1 VVLRRLRSF
10 RGRRDGNVKWVLAAV
25 VALALV
31 ISPFAVAQTS
41 GLMGGK
47 RNPRSGSY
55 KAETQVIASNS
66 TWGMR
71 YSNRAV
77 GGGGGLLFGCR
88 SEPGGTPQKNYPC
101 ARSRN
106 VATGLAFE
114 FLTAGSLVGT
124 ITAGRG
130 GDNTKPFTTNAT
142 GVATGLNAERVGSQ
156 TPAQLTSAAVSAAVS
171 AVQGTLSLARVSAAG
186 GTISARGVSSVTH
199 VSTGTYNVVFQNPVN
214 ACALTATQSAA
225 GTAVGPVGTQLGADN
240 RTVTVTTLSLLPPPA
255 ALADRAFDISAV
267 C

>member
-1 VVLRRLRSF
+1 MLRRLNRVK
-10 RGRRDGNVKWVLAAV
+10 GRRDGNAKWVLATGV
-25 VALALV
+25 VLALV
-31 ISPFAVAQTS
+31 ISPFAIAQTS
-41 GLMGGK
+41 GLVGGK
-47 RNPRSGSY
+47 RNPRSGSFR
-55 KAETQVIASNS
+55 AETQVIASNS

-88 SEPGGTPQKNYPC
+88 SEPGGTPQKHYPC

-106 VATGLAFE
+106 VANGLSFE
-114 FLTAGSLVGT
+114 FLTAGSLAGT

-130 GDNTKPFTTNAT
+130 GDNAKPFTTNAT

-156 TPAQLTSAAVSAAVS
+156 TPAQLTSAAVT

-186 GTISARGVSSVTH
+186 TSISARGVTGVTH
-199 VSTGTYNVVFQNPVN
+199 PSTGTYSVAFQNVVN

-225 GTAVGPVGTQLGADN
+225 GTEVGAVGTQVGPDN
-240 RTVTVTTLSLLPPPA
+240 KTVTVTTLSNTG

>member
-1 VVLRRLRSF
+1 MLRRLNRF
-10 RGRRDGNVKWVLAAV
+10 RGWQDGNVKWVLATV
-25 VALALV
+25 VVLALV
-31 ISPFAVAQTS
+31 ISPFAVAQTT
-41 GLMGGK
+41 GLIGGK
-47 RNPRSGSY
+47 RNPRSGAFSS
-55 KAETQVIASNS
+55 ETQVIAKNS

-88 SEPGGTPQKNYPC
+88 SEPGGTPQKHYPC

-106 VATGLAFE
+106 VSTGLAFE
-114 FLTAGSLVGT
+114 FLTGGSLVGT

-156 TPAQLTSAAVSAAVS
+156 TPAQLTSAAVSA
-171 AVQGTLSLARVSAAG
+171 VQGTLSFARVSAT
-186 GTISARGVSSVTH
+186 GTSLGARGVSGLTH
-199 VSTGTYNVVFQNPVN
+199 PSTGTYNVTFQNPVN

-225 GTAVGPVGTQLGADN
+225 GTDVGPAGTQLGPDN
-240 RTVTVTTLSLLPPPA
+240 RTVTVTTLSLLPAPA
-255 ALADRAFDISAV
+255 QLADRAFDISAI

>member
-1 VVLRRLRSF
+1 MLRRLNRF
-10 RGRRDGNVKWVLAAV
+10 GDGQDGKVRWVLGTGIV
-25 VALALV
+25 LALV
-31 ISPFAVAQTS
+31 ISPFAVAQTT
-41 GLMGGK
+41 GLVGGK
-47 RNPRSGSY
+47 RNPTRGAFSS
-55 KAETQVIASNS
+55 ETQVIAKNS

-88 SEPGGTPQKNYPC
+88 SQPGGTPQRHYPC
-101 ARSRN
+101 ARARN
-106 VATGLAFE
+106 VANGLAFE
-114 FLTAGSLVGT
+114 FLTAGSVVGT

-156 TPAQLTSAAVSAAVS
+156 TPAQLTSAAVSA
-171 AVQGTLSLARVSAAG
+171 VQGTLSFARVSAAG
-186 GTISARGVSSVTH
+186 SSLGARGVSGISH
-199 VSTGTYNVVFQNPVN
+199 PSTGTYNVTFQNPVN

-225 GTAVGPVGTQLGADN
+225 GTDVGTVGTQLGPDN
-240 RTVTVTTLSLLPPPA
+240 RTVTVTTLSLLPSPA

>member
-1 VVLRRLRSF
+1 MLRRLSRFSG
-10 RGRRDGNVKWVLAAV
+10 RGDGNLKWVLATV

-31 ISPFAVAQTS
+31 ISPFAVAQTT

-47 RNPRSGSY
+47 RNPRSGSF

-88 SEPGGTPQKNYPC
+88 SEPGGTPQRHYPC

-106 VATGLAFE
+106 VAQGLSFE
-114 FLTAGSLVGT
+114 FVTAGSLAGT

-130 GDNTKPFTTNAT
+130 GDNAKPFTTNAT

-156 TPAQLTSAAVSAAVS
+156 TPAQLTSAAVT
-171 AVQGTLSLARVSAAG
+171 AVQGTLSFARVSAAG
-186 GTISARGVSSVTH
+186 SSSGARGVTSV
-199 VSTGTYNVVFQNPVN
+199 SRASLGTYSVVFQNPVN
-214 ACALTATQSAA
+214 ACALTATQSGA
-225 GTAVGPVGTQLGADN
+225 GVAGVGAVGTQLGPDN
-240 RTVTVTTLSLLPPPA
+240 RTATVTTLNA
-255 ALADRAFDISAV
+255 TGDLADRAFDISAV